1 MGFLSTYLFIL
12 LSSLR
17 IFSSL
22 YNIIS
27 DCDETFNYWEPLH
40 YLLFSHGLQTWE
52 YSPVYA
58 IRSYLYI
65 LLHAIPL
72 YPLRYYVSKI
82 ALFYLLR
89 VCFALFSILVENY
102 FISSVRRKFSSSLA
116 HTLSFVLA
124 VNTGMFISTT
134 AFLPSTFALQFV
146 TLAYAAWWKQNLKLS
161 IVCVAI
167 SALVGWPFSAALGL
181 PIAVDIIFVQ
191 RRGKLFAASSMV
203 SLLLIG
209 SALITVDSYYFGRL
223 VFAPLNIVLYNIFS
237 KSGPTLYGTEPVTYY
252 LMNLFLNFNLMF
264 ISMVLYLPI
273 VSLSKLLKSKR
284 LSIVTKNSKTLL
296 LAYTGPCIWLFVFF
310 SQPHKEERFLSPIY
324 PLLCL
329 YGSVVVHYLANIF
342 RNVRVRQAVTAVSL
356 ITYCLLSFSRTS
368 ILISGYRAPVLLYSQ
383 IHYSFVDLPVS
394 DKLLCVGKEWHRF
407 PSHFFL
413 PTDRIKLG
421 LIKSEFRGQLP
432 QPFLSDPRRVP
443 EHMNDLNLEEETSY
457 TAFNT
462 CDYIV
467 DLDTGRNSP
476 LEPDYISNTDY
487 WRLIASHPFI
497 DKYNSHRIFRAFY
510 IPFLTNSHKY
520 VSYKQYCLLA
530 SVLPRVNE

>member
-102 FISSVRRKFSSSLA
+102 FISSVRRKFSSSLT

-146 TLAYAAWWKQNLKLS
+146 TLAYAAWWNQNLKLS

-273 VSLSKLLKSKR
+273 VSLLQCMPAH
-284 LSIVTKNSKTLL
+284 INMTVCAGTHWCVPAHTVCGHTL
-296 LAYTGPCIWLFVFF
+296 
-310 SQPHKEERFLSPIY
+310 QH
-324 PLLCL
+324 L
-329 YGSVVVHYLANIF
+329 Y
-342 RNVRVRQAVTAVSL
+342 Q
-356 ITYCLLSFSRTS
+356 
-368 ILISGYRAPVLLYSQ
+368 
-383 IHYSFVDLPVS
+383 
-394 DKLLCVGKEWHRF
+394 
-407 PSHFFL
+407 
-413 PTDRIKLG
+413 
-421 LIKSEFRGQLP
+421 
-432 QPFLSDPRRVP
+432 
-443 EHMNDLNLEEETSY
+443 SY
-457 TAFNT
+457 
-462 CDYIV
+462 
-467 DLDTGRNSP
+467 
-476 LEPDYISNTDY
+476 
-487 WRLIASHPFI
+487 
-497 DKYNSHRIFRAFY
+497 
-510 IPFLTNSHKY
+510 
-520 VSYKQYCLLA
+520 
-530 SVLPRVNE
+530 